1 MDANLFLTAKAV
13 HIIFVVAWFAG
24 LFYIPRLFIYIVEA
38 NQMEDN
44 DRKVIQRQLKIMTK
58 RLWYII
64 TWPAFVIMFIS
75 AITLLIVNPA
85 YLQMPWMHVKLTLVG
100 VLIFYHFSLQ
110 RMFNRIL
117 KGTLKMTATKLR
129 FYNELATILLFAI
142 VFTVVFKTTMSW
154 LYGSLGI
161 LILGVTLSIAIV
173 AYKRL
178 RKK

>member
-1 MDANLFLTAKAV
+1 MNPDFFLTAKAV

-24 LFYIPRLFIYIVEA
+24 LFYIPRLFIYFVEA
-38 NQMEDN
+38 NKMEEN

-64 TWPAFVIMFIS
+64 TWPAFIITLIS
-75 AITLLIVNPA
+75 AITMLIVNPSF
-85 YLQMPWMHVKLTLVG
+85 LLLPWMHVKLTLVV
-100 VLIFYHFSLQ
+100 VLVFYHFSLQ
-110 RMFNRIL
+110 RMYNRMQ
-117 KGTLKMTATKLR
+117 KNTLKMSSTQLR

-154 LYGSLGI
+154 LYGSMGI
-161 LILGVTLSIAIV
+161 LVLGVTLSIAIV
-173 AYKRL
+173 VYKRF